1 MSTRA
6 KIAVGGVAVGL
17 VLWILTS
24 FWIAVIVMVGVP
36 AVAYLALDSSQRKRL
51 RRLGKKE
58 IGR

>member
-58 IGR
+58 LGR